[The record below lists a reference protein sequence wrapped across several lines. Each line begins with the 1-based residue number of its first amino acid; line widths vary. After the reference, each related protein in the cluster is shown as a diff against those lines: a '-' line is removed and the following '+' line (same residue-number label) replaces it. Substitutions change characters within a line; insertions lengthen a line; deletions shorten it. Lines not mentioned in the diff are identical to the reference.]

1 MRRVTPT
8 VAAML
13 GVNLP
18 TSEPNLPGRC
28 ISATSDYNQIMETTS
43 ITEFLRDPKGV
54 IRKLDKASDV
64 IIERR
69 DAAPLR
75 LTLSSRAEADREG
88 TAMLA
93 HVLMKVLPD
102 LAEQVWEPLVEVYAW
117 LRFLPEQER
126 PTFLREFT
134 EMVAACAALGNN
146 APLAQL
152 LHEWKATAAI
162 YADPTLTV
170 ALKRPSSGAGAKVPR
185 PKLVRR

>member
-1 MRRVTPT
+1 
-8 VAAML
+8 
-13 GVNLP
+13 
-18 TSEPNLPGRC
+18 
-28 ISATSDYNQIMETTS
+28 METTS

-75 LTLSSRAEADREG
+75 LTLSARAEADREG

-93 HVLMKVLPD
+93 RVLIKALPD
-102 LAEQVWEPLVEVYAW
+102 LADHVWEPMVEVYPW

-126 PTFLREFT
+126 ATFLREFT
-134 EMVAACAALGNN
+134 EMVAGCAALGNN

-152 LHEWKATAAI
+152 LQEWKATAAV
-162 YADPTLTV
+162 YADPRLTA
-170 ALKRPSSGAGAKVPR
+170 ALKRPSSGTGAKVPR
-185 PKLVRR
+185 PKLARR